1 MRHRKP
7 AFFSLPALLAL
18 AGLLLVALYLLFP
31 RQAVFEDPRYL
42 EAPDSISLA
51 YLETLLRS
59 DAGNQKLRLNLS
71 RMQQKAGQPAKAMNT
86 LAPLLDN
93 AQIPLQAMSTQT
105 ELLRGEFFRAETDAG
120 RSQLRGQLASTLGQ
134 AFNQDYSIAEKRAL
148 AADVLPLLSVE
159 EQLAVRQQ
167 LFEQASGTA
176 RFQLGQDLANL
187 QEATGNPNS
196 AKDTLETILPL
207 VPSDEESAFI
217 RNLIRLELATG
228 NAGKALELFQKSH
241 EGTSL
246 SPQQLRKGIRLA
258 DLAGEPEVSGR
269 WLALLAQKEP
279 GDMDVQRRFLM
290 LQLGRGDIREALTT
304 IKRMESSGRTLARS
318 DMERIARVYEWNS
331 MPSEALGY
339 WRELF
344 LSQAPGDTSSIA
356 FERATSLASGL
367 FRWSTLVELLKV
379 RAARK
384 QLNPE
389 GYNQLTDALI
399 STGEMSAADQ
409 YLAQGIARFP
419 ENAALRQRRFVLL
432 VNSRRFKDAISL
444 LQAAPSLTDEEKVR
458 LANLHWRTRDPES
471 ALAALGFI
479 PQNPELAQEAEA
491 MRLDLATMLNRKDL
505 LKQFYERSAKQPVAE
520 IPEELRDRIITL
532 SWQFGSPHETLALS
546 RQQYRE
552 TGELRYL
559 ITMAELQNSL
569 NLWDE
574 LAESLA
580 QWKST
585 FSQASNDPRFWVR
598 TARLHQAHNKPG
610 AAQKA
615 FLAAATLAPDNG
627 NMLVNWGWFLLS
639 QPSLL
644 PGQLPQILATLADY
658 HSADTYPLQIY
669 GHLALSEPE
678 LAEAWLAQARRELSG
693 DPSQLLSLSDYARN
707 NGARSEAEAEALR
720 QYAVLITRKLEKP
733 DPEVIA
739 QLHSVLRD
747 PIQEPVAPL
756 YRFDNRALQAS
767 AQILDLGGFSLHTAG
782 MTGQFSHDR
791 YRWLFSAEHTSAQN
805 QGLLLARPEPA
816 ESGRLQWQTNNQN
829 LLLST
834 ELSTYRLASG
844 DQLSAAFELTTQP
857 SDRFTLG
864 AGLAFNE
871 RVTNSAEAWWLTSA
885 NRASVSGS
893 YAPWPR
899 LEITGD
905 VDYISVDE
913 ALGGEIGSGY
923 NTDLLATYSLF
934 RNDPA
939 WRVSL
944 GYQSRQLNLS
954 NSLSASTLAKLTV
967 PLAPDGLLTDDYR
980 RIGLTSQWSHGEPQ
994 ALNRTAP
1001 SPRLLF
1007 ALDSGYVL
1015 STSSFDFGARMGL
1028 GWRIAGDDEL
1038 AFSAGYST
1046 DSLDGQSRAD
1056 AKLTYTLYL
1065 GH

>member
-18 AGLLLVALYLLFP
+18 AGLLLVTLYLLFP
-31 RQAVFEDPRYL
+31 RQAAFEDPRYL

-51 YLETLLRS
+51 YLETLLKS
-59 DAGNQKLRLNLS
+59 DSGNQKLRLNLS
-71 RMQQKAGQPAKAMNT
+71 RMQQKAGQPNKAMNT

-93 AQIPLQAMSTQT
+93 AQVPLQAMSIQT
-105 ELLRGEFFRAETDAG
+105 ELLRSEFFRAETDAD
-120 RSQLRGQLASTLGQ
+120 RSQLRGQLASTLEQ
-134 AFNQDYSIAEKRAL
+134 AFDQGYSTVDKRAL
-148 AADVLPLLSVE
+148 ATNVLPLLTAS
-159 EQLAVRQQ
+159 EQLAAYQQ
-167 LFEQASGTA
+167 LFKQTTGIA
-176 RFQLGQDLANL
+176 RFRLGQDIANL

-196 AKDTLETILPL
+196 AKDTLGTIFPL
-207 VPSDEESAFI
+207 VPTDEENAFI

-228 NAGKALELFQKSH
+228 NAGNALKLFQETH

-246 SPQQLRKGIRLA
+246 NPQQLREGIRLA
-258 DLAGEPEVSGR
+258 DLAGEPEASGS

-279 GDMDVQRRFLM
+279 DDIDVQRRFLM
-290 LQLGRGDIREALTT
+290 LQLGRGDLREALTT
-304 IKRMESSGRTLARS
+304 IKRMENSGRALASS
-318 DMERIARVYEWNS
+318 DRERIAKVYEWNS
-331 MPSEALGY
+331 MPSEALSY
-339 WRELF
+339 WRDLF
-344 LSQAPGDTSSIA
+344 LSQTPEDTSSIA
-356 FERATSLASGL
+356 YDRATSLASGL
-367 FRWSTLVELLKV
+367 FRWPTLVELLKV

-384 QLNPE
+384 QLSPE

-399 STGEMSAADQ
+399 STGDMSNADQ
-409 YLAQGIARFP
+409 YLTQGIARFP

-432 VNSRRFKDAISL
+432 VNSRRFKDAISM

-471 ALAALGFI
+471 ALTALEFI
-479 PQNPELAQEAEA
+479 PESPELAQEAEA
-491 MRLDLATMLNRKDL
+491 MRWDLAIMLNRKDL
-505 LKQFYERSAKQPVAE
+505 LKQFYERSAKQPVDG

-532 SWQFGSPHETLALS
+532 SWQFGSPDESLALS

-569 NLWDE
+569 NQWDE

-580 QWKST
+580 QWDST
-585 FSQASNDPRFWVR
+585 FSQASNDPRFWVL
-598 TARLHQAHNKPG
+598 TARLHQAHNKPE

-615 FLAAATLAPDNG
+615 FLAAATLAPDNSS
-627 NMLVNWGWFLLS
+627 LLINWGWFLLS
-639 QPSLL
+639 RPSLL

-669 GHLALSEPE
+669 GHLALNEPE
-678 LAEAWLAQARRELSG
+678 LAEVWLAEARKELSG

-707 NGARSEAEAEALR
+707 NGARSEAEALR
-720 QYAVLITRKLEKP
+720 QYAVLITGKLEKP
-733 DPEVIA
+733 DPEVLT

-747 PIQEPVAPL
+747 PIQEPVGPV

-767 AQILDLGGFSLHTAG
+767 AQILDLGGFSVHTAG
-782 MTGQFSHDR
+782 VTGQFSHDR
-791 YRWLFSAEHTSAQN
+791 YRWLFSAEHSSAQN
-805 QGLLLARPEPA
+805 QGLLLARPEPT

-844 DQLSAAFELTTQP
+844 DKLSAAFELTTQP

-899 LEITGD
+899 LELTGEI
-905 VDYISVDE
+905 DYITVDE
-913 ALGGEIGSGY
+913 AFGGEIGTGY
-923 NTDLLATYSLF
+923 NTDLLATYSLL

-939 WRVSL
+939 WRISL

-954 NSLSASTLAKLTV
+954 NSLSAGTLAKLSV
-967 PLAPDGLLTDDYR
+967 PLAPDELLTDDYR

-1001 SPRLLF
+1001 SPRLFF